1 MAPGTDVNDL
11 LPDTALSWS
20 EWNYLRSSGFEGADA
35 ESSPTLPEAFITQG
49 KVLGSLLFQFTG
61 GPNAD
66 VGGPQRWSR
75 L

>member
-11 LPDTALSWS
+11 LPDTALTGP
-20 EWNYLRSSGFEGADA
+20 NG
-35 ESSPTLPEAFITQG
+35 ITS
-49 KVLGSLLFQFTG
+49 VLGSLLFQFTG
-61 GPNAD
+61 GPNGD